1 MEHRKNAV
9 LHEVRD
15 ECGTRL
21 EVCNFQ
27 VEHVRVVA
35 AFRRNVGE
43 ANVARIFEALQAFA
57 VGVPAGHAVVV
68 NLLRVLEFGVQV
80 CRIQFARQVT
90 GTELDPGIFI
100 DFAADMKWDY
110 ALVDAGWYLRDGKNV
125 KIGPDGLVVRDG
137 FDVPELVE
145 YGRAKGVG
153 LLLWI
158 DWPDLIQVDP
168 RKTLKRC
175 SDWGVAGVK
184 IDHMNSHSQET
195 VASLTETVRAAA
207 EYKLLV
213 NFHGMYEPTGLERT
227 LPNQITRE
235 GIYGNEYFR
244 GRAIS
249 QTLVAALP
257 YTRCLIGPGD
267 YTPGGFRNTHLETYR
282 PLKEQTG
289 ANAST
294 EVVGT
299 RAHELALC
307 MLLDSPLRCLCDLP
321 RVYKDQPGLEYLR
334 ALPAT
339 WDDTVALDGA
349 IGEFYV
355 AARRSGDDWYVSGI
369 TNEQARAFAVPLDFL
384 DEGASYDAAIYA
396 DAPES
401 DADAAAIDI
410 TSKTVVKG
418 DVLNFTAV
426 RDGGWNAVLK
436 RKR

>member
-1 MEHRKNAV
+1 MRTLLAPRDDKRGCV
-9 LHEVRD
+9 VRR
-15 ECGTRL
+15 GPAL
-21 EVCNFQ
+21 SPW
-27 VEHVRVVA
+27 RVVILGKTPSDLVNNA
-35 AFRRNVGE
+35 D
-43 ANVARIFEALQAFA
+43 
-57 VGVPAGHAVVV
+57 VVL
-68 NLLRVLEFGVQV
+68 NTASPCE
-80 CRIQFARQVT
+80 I
-90 GTELDPGIFI
+90 DDSWIKPGNSAWDWWAPKGGREISTRAIREFI

-137 FDVPELVE
+137 FDVPALVE

-158 DWPDLIQVDP
+158 DWPDLVQVDP

-195 VASLTETVRAAA
+195 VAGLTETVRAAA

-213 NFHGMYEPTGLERT
+213 NFHGMYEPTGMERT

-257 YTRCLIGPGD
+257 YTRCLVGPGD

-282 PLKEQTG
+282 PLKEQKG

-321 RVYKDQPGLEYLR
+321 RVYKDQPGLDYLR

-401 DADAAAIDI
+401 DADAAAIAI

-418 DVLNFTAV
+418 EALTFTAV